1 MLSLVTASRAEGG
14 IIIFP
19 PVSTSCLE
27 SPEKY
32 RLVTM
37 TTTLVTMTTTLVTM
51 TTTLVAMTTAL
62 VIMKIQLTRHERYW
76 ITLVVVLERN
86 VGH

>member
-32 RLVTM
+32 RLVI
-37 TTTLVTMTTTLVTM
+37 VTTTLVTM